1 MNRFTP
7 FSVSSL
13 HRTGFVVLASLV
25 CVVPVAMAQNVAN
38 VTIDLAKPVNILTDT
53 AIGYLAPP

>member
-1 MNRFTP
+1 
-7 FSVSSL
+7 
-13 HRTGFVVLASLV
+13 
-25 CVVPVAMAQNVAN
+25 VVPVAMAQNVAN